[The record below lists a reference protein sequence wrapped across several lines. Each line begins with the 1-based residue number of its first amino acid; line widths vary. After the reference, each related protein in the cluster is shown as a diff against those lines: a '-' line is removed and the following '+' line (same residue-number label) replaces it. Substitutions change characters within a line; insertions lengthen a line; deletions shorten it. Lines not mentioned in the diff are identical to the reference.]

1 VGSWATR
8 LPEASVPPNRAPLC
22 HDFVPNL
29 CRFVPA
35 YTEAVQETLSISND
49 VAAELAGVGD
59 GVLDSLRDRLRCTI
73 RLRGNQLTLE
83 GQDQEVAE
91 ARAVV
96 DELVELVEGG
106 HEIGPSTV
114 DAVLGALDQAADIRD
129 VFDDVVWRHRGKKI
143 APKTVTQKQYV
154 DAIRDCTVSFG
165 IGPAGTGKTYLA
177 IALAVAALSERQV
190 GRIILTRPAVEAGER
205 LGFLPGDMLAKVDPY
220 MRPLFDALY
229 DTMDPEKLNAYME
242 RGTIEVAPLAFMRGR
257 TLNDSFVILDEAQ
270 NTSPEQMQM
279 FLTRLGFGSKMV
291 VTGDVTQIDLP
302 REQASGLIHVQRILE
317 SVDDV
322 GFVQF
327 THKDVVRHKLV
338 QRIVEA
344 YKRHAEE
351 TGTQRSR

>member
-1 VGSWATR
+1 M
-8 LPEASVPPNRAPLC
+8 
-22 HDFVPNL
+22 
-29 CRFVPA
+29 
-35 YTEAVQETLSISND
+35 QETVSVSND
-49 VAAELAGVGD
+49 VAAELAGIGD
-59 GVLDSLRDRLRCTI
+59 GVLDALRSRLECRI
-73 RLRGNQLTLE
+73 LLRGNRLTLE
-83 GQDQEVAE
+83 GDERHVAE

-106 HEIGPSTV
+106 HEIGPGTV
-114 DAVLGALDQAADIRD
+114 DAVLRALDQAEDIRD
-129 VFDDVVWRHRGKKI
+129 VFEDVVWRHRGKKI
-143 APKTVTQKQYV
+143 APKTVTQKRYV
-154 DAIRDCTVSFG
+154 DAIRNCTVTFG

-205 LGFLPGDMLAKVDPY
+205 LGFLPGDVLAKVDPY

-229 DTMDPEKLNAYME
+229 DTMDPDKLNAYIE

-279 FLTRLGFGSKMV
+279 FLTRLGFGSKVV

-302 REQASGLIHVQRILE
+302 REQASGLIHVQDILGNI
-317 SVDDV
+317 D
-322 GFVQF
+322 GIAFVPF

-344 YKRHAEE
+344 YREHAEE
-351 TGTQRSR
+351 TGTQRRR

>member
-1 VGSWATR
+1 VSDGHT
-8 LPEASVPPNRAPLC
+8 
-22 HDFVPNL
+22 
-29 CRFVPA
+29 
-35 YTEAVQETLSISND
+35 YTERVQQTLAVSND

-59 GVLDSLRDRLRCTI
+59 GVLDSLRDRLQCTI
-73 RLRGNQLTLE
+73 RLRGNELTIE
-83 GQDQEVAE
+83 GDDRRVAE

-114 DAVLGALDQAADIRD
+114 DAVLGALDESADIRE
-129 VFDDVVWRHRGKKI
+129 VFDDVVWRHRGNKI
-143 APKTVTQKQYV
+143 APKTVTQKHYV
-154 DAIRDCTVSFG
+154 DAIRRSTVTFS

-190 GRIILTRPAVEAGER
+190 GRLILTRPAVEAGER

-229 DTMDPEKLNAYME
+229 DTMDPEKLNAYMD
-242 RGTIEVAPLAFMRGR
+242 RGTVEVAPLAFMRGR
-257 TLNDSFVILDEAQ
+257 TLNDSFIILDEAQ

-302 REQASGLIHVQRILE
+302 REQASGLIHVQRILSE
-317 SVDDV
+317 VDGV
-322 GFVQF
+322 SFVQF
-327 THKDVVRHKLV
+327 TNKDVVRHKLV

-344 YKRHAEE
+344 YKLHAEE
-351 TGTQRSR
+351 TGTQRHR